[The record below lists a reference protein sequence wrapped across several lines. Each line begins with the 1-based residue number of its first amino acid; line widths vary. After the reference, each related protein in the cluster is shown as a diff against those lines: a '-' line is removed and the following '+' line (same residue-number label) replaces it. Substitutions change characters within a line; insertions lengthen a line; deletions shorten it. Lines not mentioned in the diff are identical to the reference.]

1 MLYSLL
7 ATYGYL
13 FVFIGTFLEGEVV
26 LAIAG
31 FVAHNHS
38 ISLFFVIFWGFV
50 GSFLGDQFFYWLG
63 RYKGR
68 DYLEKKKHWKA
79 NADKV
84 HGWLHRHKYFVMSGF
99 RFFYGF
105 RIITPLVIGTSPSI
119 KPWEFTTFNALGALV
134 WSTIIATLGYVFG
147 STLELFIRHVK
158 RFEKEA
164 IIFLVMV
171 FAGLWVWSYFK
182 KKMFYSR
189 SQVIINNNDKL
200 DKPN

>member
-13 FVFIGTFLEGEVV
+13 FVFIGTFLEGEIV

-63 RYKGR
+63 RYRGR
-68 DYLEKKKHWKA
+68 EYLEKRKHWQE

-84 HGWLHRHKYFVMSGF
+84 HGWLHKHKYIVMSGF
-99 RFFYGF
+99 RFIYGF
-105 RIITPLVIGTSPSI
+105 RIVTPLVIGTSPSI
-119 KPWEFTTFNALGALV
+119 RPLEFTLFNAVGALV
-134 WSTIIATLGYVFG
+134 WSTTIATLGYIFG
-147 STLELFIRHVK
+147 TTLQLFIVHIK
-158 RFEKEA
+158 RFEREA
-164 IIFLVMV
+164 IIFLVLV
-171 FAGLWVWSYFK
+171 FATLWVWSYFK
-182 KKMFYSR
+182 KKMFYSKK
-189 SQVIINNNDKL
+189 QGIIKANDKA
-200 DKPN
+200 DNSI